1 MGKRIYIFYLKN
13 YEGVHHIISLFLF
26 VFIFMIGGMTDLL
39 KLFPFQLFVLV
50 CNYFVTKYSLR
61 VTKIHE
67 LVQQELKELEKENNK
82 S

>member
-1 MGKRIYIFYLKN
+1 
-13 YEGVHHIISLFLF
+13 
-26 VFIFMIGGMTDLL
+26 MIGGMTDLL